1 MWNKKRAH
9 TLLIVEILASFLVL
23 FGVTS
28 LIVYNLRNYTQP
40 IGFDYQNVWTIDFNA
55 RDQPDSLVADMMQ
68 RIKERARTYPQV
80 ESVTLF
86 GSNAPYSMNT
96 HNSNVTY
103 DKTSTMTHIFTSDF
117 DMPRTLNVPL
127 LEGRWF
133 DKSDELKDVRTVVIN
148 QPLRQKFFGDGQALG
163 KLIYFGGPD
172 NKDGK
177 PEYLKVIGVTGNF
190 KSHGEYQENIA
201 GVFQLSKGESRA
213 HQRTMLVKVK
223 PGTDASFEAQLT
235 RDLGTMTQGW
245 NIDVSYMENQ
255 RKNAHKLT
263 LVPIII
269 FLVVSGFLLINV
281 ALGLFGILNLNI
293 AKRRSEIG
301 LRRALGATESG
312 ISTQFVGEIWVLATF
327 GLLIGLLFAIQF
339 PLMNVFDLEAG
350 IYITAIAISVVVIY
364 LIVTLCALYPSRQAA
379 TIQPAMAL
387 HEE

>member
-28 LIVYNLRNYTQP
+28 LIVYNMRNYTQP
-40 IGFDYQNVWTIDFNA
+40 IGFDYQNVWTIDFNT
-55 RDQPDSLVADMMQ
+55 RDQPDSLVTEVMQ
-68 RIKERARTYPQV
+68 RIKERTKTYPQV

-86 GSNAPYSMNT
+86 GSNAPYSQNT
-96 HNSNVTY
+96 HNSGIMY
-103 DKTSTMTHIFTSDF
+103 DKQFSMTHIFNTDL
-117 DMPRTLNVPL
+117 DMPRTLNVPIA
-127 LEGRWF
+127 EGRWF
-133 DKSDELKDVRTVVIN
+133 DKSDLVDEVKTIVIN
-148 QPLRQKFFGDGQALG
+148 QPLRKKFFGDGPALG
-163 KLIYFGGPD
+163 KLLQFGSPD
-172 NKDGK
+172 HQEGK
-177 PEYLKVIGVTGNF
+177 KEYWKVIGVTGNF
-190 KSHGEYQENIA
+190 KSHGEYQSNME
-201 GVFQLSKGESRA
+201 GTFQLPKGESRSWM
-213 HQRTMLVKVK
+213 RTMLVKVK
-223 PGTDASFEAQLT
+223 SGTDANFEAQLT
-235 RDLGTMTQGW
+235 KDLGSMTQDW

-255 RKNAHKLT
+255 RKNTHKIT
-263 LVPIII
+263 LIPIII

-281 ALGLFGILNLNI
+281 ALGLFGILNLSI

-327 GLLIGLLFAIQF
+327 GLLIGLLFAAQF

-350 IYITAIAISVVVIY
+350 IYVTAILISIVVIY

-379 TIQPAMAL
+379 SIQPAMAL